1 MNKINLAALVP
12 NYDVDSISDEIIET
26 IKLVSKE
33 IDQIKVKNLISEFKK
48 IFQGEYPGY
57 QACSTDYHD
66 IFHTLDATLA
76 FVRIVHG
83 ASLAGKK
90 YKSWDIFLG
99 VLATLFHD
107 TGYILPVSDKSG
119 TGAKHTLNHVELSV
133 DFVEKYL
140 QTKGSYSDLDF
151 EKIAAMIRCTGVSI
165 DLTRIKFPSKE
176 IEDLGKILGAAD
188 LIGQMS
194 DRNYLEKL
202 LFLVKEFDEGKV
214 PGFEGELDLFKKTIS
229 FKKDAELRLSKTLGG
244 FHKYVHLHFKHRYNI
259 DEDLYQEAIDH
270 HIAYLEKVLKE
281 QPNFYRDFLRRG
293 GIVKKFQTKY
303 EK

>member
-12 NYDVDSISDEIIET
+12 NYDVDSISNEIIET
-26 IKLVSKE
+26 IKLISKE
-33 IDQIKVKNLISEFKK
+33 IDLIKVKNLIEEFKK
-48 IFQGEYPGY
+48 IFAGEYPGY
-57 QACSTDYHD
+57 QSCSTDYHD

-90 YKSWDIFLG
+90 YKSGDIFLG

-107 TGYILPVSDKSG
+107 TGYILPKTDTSG
-119 TGAKHTLNHVELSV
+119 TGAKYTLNHVELSV
-133 DFVEKYL
+133 DFVENYL
-140 QTKGSYSDLDF
+140 KAKGYSDLDF

-176 IEDLGKILGAAD
+176 IEDLGKILGTAD
-188 LIGQMS
+188 LVGQMS

-214 PGFEGELDLFKKTIS
+214 PGFEGERDFFQKTIS
-229 FKKDAELRLSKTLGG
+229 FKKEAERRLSKTLGG
-244 FHKYVHLHFKHRYNI
+244 FNQYVHLHFKNRYNV
-259 DEDLYQEAIDH
+259 DEDLYQTAIDH
-270 HIAYLEKVLKE
+270 HIAYLEQVLKE
-281 QPNFYRDFLRRG
+281 HPNVYREFLRRG
-293 GIVKKFQTKY
+293 GIVKKFQSKY

>member
-1 MNKINLAALVP
+1 MKKINLAALVP
-12 NYDVDSISDEIIET
+12 NYDVDSISNAIMET
-26 IKLVSKE
+26 IKLISKE
-33 IDQIKVKNLISEFKK
+33 IDLIKVKNLIAEFKK

-57 QACSTDYHD
+57 QSCSTDYHD

-90 YKSWDIFLG
+90 YQSGDVFLG

-107 TGYILPVSDKSG
+107 TGYILPETDKTG
-119 TGAKHTLNHVELSV
+119 TGAKFTLNHVELSV

-140 QTKGSYSDLDF
+140 QTKGYSDLDF
-151 EKIAAMIRCTGVSI
+151 EKVASMIRCTGVSI
-165 DLTRIKFPSKE
+165 DLTRIKFPYKE

-214 PGFEGELDLFKKTIS
+214 PGFDGERDLFQKTIS
-229 FKKDAELRLSKTLGG
+229 FKKEAENRLNKTLGG
-244 FHKYVHLHFKHRYNI
+244 FHKYVHLHFKHRYNV

-270 HIAYLEKVLKE
+270 HITYLDKVLKE
-281 QPNFYRDFLRRG
+281 HPNVYREFLRRG
-293 GIVKKFQTKY
+293 GIVKKFQSKY